1 MSQVTDKTA
10 LLNLSIT
17 KQKEIIRHEFTAEEL
32 NDIRNSIADNLM
44 KVNDLEEELQEIKD
58 DFKGKINP
66 LKKENKHL
74 LKDNKNK
81 FRDQEIE
88 VYLVPDYDSKIM
100 EFFNEEGIKVGDRKM
115 MMSEMQGRLN
125 LK

>member
-17 KQKEIIRHEFTAEEL
+17 KQKEIIRHEFSAEEL

-74 LKDNKNK
+74 LKDNKNRY
-81 FRDQEIE
+81 RDQEIE
-88 VYLVPDYDSKIM
+88 VYLVPDYDNKIM
-100 EFFNEEGIKVGDRKM
+100 EFFNEDGIKVGDRKM
-115 MMSEMQGRLN
+115 MMSEMQGRLQ